1 MKLIILLVV
10 AGLIEASLSP
20 GDATVADEEL
30 SRTRKGLFAK
40 PKMVDNR
47 NLFSPRMEYD
57 EWTPLGRG
65 DPLKNDPTYDYV
77 PPVLERVHYWME
89 PSKRT
94 PDPPVLNSGV
104 LILGSSRT
112 EPTYTIRVTTPK
124 YHPVKEAD
132 SRLDTMSLLDP
143 FLKLMD
149 VSKFGLNLNPSTNN
163 YYKPAVN
170 QNRIHQMNYQR
181 PTPVHQFN
189 GQRYQQPQALQRPP
203 YTMLM
208 PPPPPPSPPLSSVMT
223 FATVTTTEVPRT
235 QSFQTTTS
243 PGQTTTTMTTTMA
256 PTTKPISE
264 PNITT
269 IYPTTVIANTENLY
283 KAVAIG
289 LPDEND
295 AMKNDADSFESMKKP
310 VENTVNGEND
320 YDLNKEFEYK
330 NQQKRPSQEQYTLKW
345 NDPHKYRPS
354 YDDKLLMTPPS
365 KVVKMGDKYISNS
378 KWGADNRATT
388 MRPVTTTRVTNILTT
403 DPMFKHYKQPS
414 EPIKGPF
421 YLIIQGHSKVKT
433 YGASKNPINGLLT
446 SNEIREEAD
455 DRKNRYREFYEPQE
469 LKNKKRGKSLR
480 PYDGSEIR
488 LRDDERRKKFDRV
501 ETKTPAISE
510 LAAFDGQD
518 GEDNVSSLEDAFG
531 KTEGGTSKKRYLI
544 NDMASDTFEP
554 YGPSYRNRQLL
565 SEEHEPTIP
574 TMITSNRPTTPSSA
588 EPNLDIESFI
598 ALNDDYAPEDI
609 ISLLLKEEGQGSG
622 FGNFVVSLF
631 SKSLKE
637 DREVR

>member
-1 MKLIILLVV
+1 MKLIIILLV
-10 AGLIEASLSP
+10 AGLTGESLAS
-20 GDATVADEEL
+20 GDATFADEKEP
-30 SRTRKGLFAK
+30 SRTRKGLYAK

-112 EPTYTIRVTTPK
+112 EPTHAIRVTTPK
-124 YHPVKEAD
+124 YHPAKEAD

-170 QNRIHQMNYQR
+170 QNRIHPVNYQR
-181 PTPVHQFN
+181 PPGPPHPFN

-208 PPPPPPSPPLSSVMT
+208 PPPPPPPPTSSSVMT
-223 FATVTTTEVPRT
+223 FATISTTTEVPRT
-235 QSFQTTTS
+235 QSYLTTTTTAS
-243 PGQTTTTMTTTMA
+243 QTTTTVVTTTA
-256 PTTKPISE
+256 PTTKPE

-269 IYPTTVIANTENLY
+269 VYPTTVIANTENLY
-283 KAVAIG
+283 KPVAIG

-295 AMKNDADSFESMKKP
+295 AIRNDAESFDSVKKP
-310 VENTVNGEND
+310 VENKVKD
-320 YDLNKEFEYK
+320 YEYEYK
-330 NQQKRPSQEQYTLKW
+330 NQQKRPPQEQYTVKSK
-345 NDPHKYRPS
+345 DPHKHRPS
-354 YDDKLLMTPPS
+354 YDDSKMTPPS
-365 KVVKMGDKYISNS
+365 KGVKYQSGS

-446 SNEIREEAD
+446 SNEIREESD
-455 DRKNRYREFYEPQE
+455 DRKNRYREFYEPQ
-469 LKNKKRGKSLR
+469 NKKRGKSLSLH
-480 PYDGSEIR
+480 DWSENH
-488 LRDDERRKKFDRV
+488 LRDEERKKKFGSVD
-501 ETKTPAISE
+501 TKTPAISE
-510 LAAFDGQD
+510 LAMFDAED
-518 GEDNVSSLEDAFG
+518 GTLEDAFG
-531 KTEGGTSKKRYLI
+531 KSEGGSSKKRYLV
-544 NDMASDTFEP
+544 DDATSFETDA
-554 YGPSYRNRQLL
+554 PSYRNRQLL
-565 SEEHEPTIP
+565 SREEPDKPTVP
-574 TMITSNRPTTPSSA
+574 TMITSNRPTTSGSA
-588 EPNLDIESFI
+588 GPNLDIESFI
-598 ALNDDYAPEDI
+598 ALNDDYTPEDVV
-609 ISLLLKEEGQGSG
+609 SLLLKEEGQGSG

-631 SKSLKE
+631 GKSLNE
-637 DREVR
+637 EAR